1 MHKRFLTLLVFSLIT
16 FYQFGCTLPE
26 VKDISPPI
34 VRISY
39 PYNNSVLSGMVI
51 IRVEAFD
58 ESEIRSVWYYLDG
71 ELMASAASKNPRF
84 QLDVTPYA
92 DEQIHVLSA
101 SAVDQDGNNGASEQ
115 VFVTISKTPDI
126 IPPEVRLVNPIN
138 GQVVEQTV
146 TVSAQARDNRIVREV
161 AFFINGDS
169 VSTVPVYPY
178 NYTWD
183 VRNLSDS
190 TRHSVYAKAFDG
202 SGNWTLSEVIS
213 VTVFPRSADTTPP
226 TIVLLYPLAGSTVT
240 GITDVIVD
248 AFDNVVVSRVEFYVD
263 GELQF
268 VDTSPPWKYQWD
280 TTPWA
285 DGGNHT
291 MYFKAV
297 DSSGNVGNNGPVSF
311 VVQ

>member
-1 MHKRFLTLLVFSLIT
+1 MLKRFLIT
-16 FYQFGCTLPE
+16 FLFTIVTFCQFSCTLPE
-26 VKDISPPI
+26 VKDISPPV

-39 PYNNSVLSGMVI
+39 PYNNSVLSGTVT

-58 ESEIRSVWYYLDG
+58 ESDIRSVWYYLDG
-71 ELMASAASKNPRF
+71 ELMESSAGKNPRF
-84 QLDVTPYA
+84 QLDVTPYT

-101 SAVDQDGNNGASEQ
+101 GAVDQDGNNGASDQ

-169 VSTVPVYPY
+169 VATVPVYPY
-178 NYTWD
+178 NYAWD

-213 VTVFPRSADTTPP
+213 VTVFPRSADDTPP
-226 TIVLLYPLAGSTVT
+226 TIVLLYPEEGSTVS
-240 GITDVIVD
+240 GITDVILDV
-248 AFDNVVVSRVEFYVD
+248 FDNVVVSRVEFYVD

-268 VDTSPPWKYQWD
+268 VDTGAPWKYEWN
-280 TTPWA
+280 TSPWA

-291 MYFKAV
+291 LYFKAV
-297 DSSGNVGNNGPVSF
+297 DSSGNIGNNGPVTV